1 MAALAVIAAAA
12 VLAAVAPRQDDLALA
27 QARVEA
33 LYAAGSLPEALAAA
47 REALRSHGDDP
58 ILLRRACQ
66 LALSLRAPA
75 LAREPAERLRS
86 LVKEGAREGTRF
98 PVDALPAWRAE
109 AETFVREVE
118 DLEAREREVEG
129 ATVRARTVAVSALV
143 VLGLGLFVL
152 GKGNRP
158 PPEAGSGR

>member
-1 MAALAVIAAAA
+1 MAATA
-12 VLAAVAPRQDDLALA
+12 VLAAVPPRQDDLAVA

-47 REALRSHGDDP
+47 REALRSHADDP
-58 ILLRRACQ
+58 VLLRRACQ

-86 LVKEGAREGTRF
+86 LTGEGAGEGARFPAGT
-98 PVDALPAWRAE
+98 LGAWRAE
-109 AETFVREVE
+109 AEVFVREVE
-118 DLEAREREVEG
+118 DLEARERGVEA
-129 ATVRARTVAVSALV
+129 ATVRARAVAVSALV
-143 VLGLGLFVL
+143 VLGLGLFAL